1 MTPVT
6 HTPPPLCPIHQAGG
20 RVPRWDR
27 WPEAVRSAELRA
39 GSLVRCGPGYRPVG
53 WPETPRVRAAAL
65 APWLGAG
72 RTAVLGTAA
81 WIWGAAREPGSPLEI
96 ATEARA
102 ELRAEH
108 GQRVRLRELGARPRA
123 PSGAGNAPS
132 GAGNAPGRAG
142 RAPGGAGNARDLPTE
157 RARGTARLDGIGVS
171 VPTRTAADLLRL
183 SPVLTPRLRLAC
195 RLLLASAFADREAIG
210 RELAQG
216 PAPHRRRALERLAE
230 L

>member
-1 MTPVT
+1 M
-6 HTPPPLCPIHQAGG
+6 HQAGG

-53 WPETPRVRAAAL
+53 WPETPWVRAAAL

-81 WIWGAAREPGSPLEI
+81 WIWGAAREPGSPLEV

-102 ELRAEH
+102 ELREEH
-108 GQRVRLRELGARPRA
+108 GQRVRLRELGPRPRA
-123 PSGAGNAPS
+123 PSGAGNATGRAGRAPS
-132 GAGNAPGRAG
+132 GAGNARE
-142 RAPGGAGNARDLPTE
+142 LPTE
-157 RARGTARLDGIGVS
+157 RARGTAQLDGIAVS

-195 RLLLASAFADREAIG
+195 RLLLASALADRKAIG